1 MSKGIFQ
8 NTALGETRSSAVFW
22 LKRVSVGLLRRLCV
36 ICGLCAK
43 GMPFLCDTDDG
54 CALRRVVVLRLNTG
68 RERTVSP
75 SLLPHLFDIAAFA
88 TFLSCFAK
96 PTVKSSKAAKFFN
109 AVRKA
114 EVSWKRIRPMMKR
127 PETLEELRIP
137 QSADVTIK
145 ALSFFYE
152 DACDCSADY
161 NSDCNTNYNNEA
173 IFSGLSVSAR
183 RGRHR
188 RRDRSRR
195 LRQVRVRQGVPLPEA
210 LWRLDPLR
218 RRDIGS
224 RKNHAARPYAFSRQ
238 NPPFFEEIMRDKH

>member
-1 MSKGIFQ
+1 MSKGTFQ
-8 NTALGETRSSAVFW
+8 KTALGETLSSAVF
-22 LKRVSVGLLRRLCV
+22 LFETCERRAFASSLRHLWELCEGNA
-36 ICGLCAK
+36 IFMRCGRWLCASA
-43 GMPFLCDTDDG
+43 C
-54 CALRRVVVLRLNTG
+54 RRFRLNTG

-75 SLLPHLFDIAAFA
+75 SLLPHLFDIAAFT

-96 PTVKSSKAAKFFN
+96 LTVKSSKAAKRFN

-145 ALSFFYE
+145 ALSFSYE
-152 DACDCSADY
+152 DACDCNADY
-161 NSDCNTNYNNEA
+161 NSDCNTNYNKEA
-173 IFSGLSVSAR
+173 IFFGAVRFGAP
-183 RGRHR
+183 GRHR

-195 LRQVRVRQGVPLPEA
+195 LRQVHVRQGVPLPEA
-210 LWRLDPLR
+210 LRRLDPLR
-218 RRDIGS
+218 RQGYGIA
-224 RKNHAARPYAFSRQ
+224 KETCRPYAFSRQ